1 MQFGWCGSFELA
13 DDAARAGLDY
23 LELQV
28 GPLNLEDDAAS
39 VLYPGG
45 FRVVGP
51 DVDDDR
57 NRSYMAR
64 VVELLSRA
72 GASVVVFGSGRAR
85 DVPEGFSR
93 MLAMKQLRHMLGWC
107 ADLLMGTGIT
117 LAIEPLNTKETNIIT
132 SVAEAVALAGEV
144 NRPPISALADFYHMD
159 EEHDPLTEAWRLAK
173 SLAHVH
179 VADTGRLNPGTG
191 QYNYG
196 QFFTALKVGGYRGMI
211 SAECSIVG
219 DRVAAMTRSVKFMRE
234 KWDAA

>member
-1 MQFGWCGSFELA
+1 
-13 DDAARAGLDY
+13 
-23 LELQV
+23 
-28 GPLNLEDDAAS
+28 
-39 VLYPGG
+39 
-45 FRVVGP
+45 
-51 DVDDDR
+51 
-57 NRSYMAR
+57 
-64 VVELLSRA
+64 
-72 GASVVVFGSGRAR
+72 
-85 DVPEGFSR
+85 
-93 MLAMKQLRHMLGWC
+93 
-107 ADLLMGTGIT
+107 MGTGIT

-144 NRPPISALADFYHMD
+144 NRPQISALADFYHMD

-173 SLAHVH
+173 SLADVH